1 MDLVPLSLKTD
12 LLIFPNLK
20 STWAVDFPKSN
31 STPADLVNF
40 PSQLEKYFS
49 SGSGGSLCC
58 PARPWTWY
66 WRVLSGAGHC
76 RGRGRPTSF
85 QFLSSTFPARRIF
98 RLIFWYEQG
107 WKEASS
113 LGEVAFPP
121 QGSAVIPTQGAVQTH
136 THTKLT
142 VCWCSSLGTPAS
154 SFAMSLFFNFGWI
167 QDKKK
172 GRKLVILYG
181 SPKN

>member
-1 MDLVPLSLKTD
+1 MQMIQT
-12 LLIFPNLK
+12 IFIIIIC
-20 STWAVDFPKSN
+20 
-31 STPADLVNF
+31 
-40 PSQLEKYFS
+40 Y
-49 SGSGGSLCC
+49 SLC
-58 PARPWTWY
+58 
-66 WRVLSGAGHC
+66 AGPIC
-76 RGRGRPTSF
+76 TATI

-98 RLIFWYEQG
+98 RLIFLVRAG
-107 WKEASS
+107 MKRSLFSGRGSFSS
-113 LGEVAFPP
+113 SGLCCHSDPRCSP
-121 QGSAVIPTQGAVQTH
+121 DTH